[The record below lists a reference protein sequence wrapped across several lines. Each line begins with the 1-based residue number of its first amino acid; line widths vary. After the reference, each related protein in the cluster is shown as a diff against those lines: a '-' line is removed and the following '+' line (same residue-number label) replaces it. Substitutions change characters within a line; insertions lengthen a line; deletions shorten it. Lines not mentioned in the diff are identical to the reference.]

1 MTQYAT
7 ALIGVIQVN
16 INPGYKETELE
27 YSLNKVKCKGIIMS
41 ETYKRQNY
49 VDIVSHLCPELN
61 ASKPGGLNSKRLPF
75 LKHIIVASDKN
86 IKY

>member
-1 MTQYAT
+1 
-7 ALIGVIQVN
+7 
-16 INPGYKETELE
+16 
-27 YSLNKVKCKGIIMS
+27 MS

-61 ASKPGGLNSKRLPF
+61 ASKPGGLNSKRLPL

>member
-1 MTQYAT
+1 
-7 ALIGVIQVN
+7 
-16 INPGYKETELE
+16 
-27 YSLNKVKCKGIIMS
+27 MS